1 MRLVAA
7 EALDIERDGPAGDR
21 AFVVVD
27 GDGELLETSRTPD
40 LMQVVP
46 RLDPATGALE
56 LRFPDGTV
64 AAGVPEPGQPV
75 TVARYDGRPASGRLV
90 DGPFAVPLTRHLG
103 REARLV
109 ALDPGQTRAD
119 DFPVTL
125 TSAATMAA
133 VAAAVDGPADPRR
146 FRMTVTVDGV
156 EAWSEHGWAGR
167 EVAIGDDVVLRVTE
181 PIPRCVVTTRD
192 PDTGRRDAPVL
203 KALARLRGAKDVRLG
218 VWCEVVRPGRVRR
231 GDPVAA

>member
-7 EALDIERDGPAGDR
+7 DALDIEPDGPAGDR

-27 GDGELLETSRTPD
+27 GEGRLLETTRTPG
-40 LMQVVP
+40 LIQVVP
-46 RLDPATGALE
+46 RLDAGTGALE

-64 AAGVPEPGQPV
+64 AAGVPEPGDPV
-75 TVARYDGRPASGRLV
+75 TLARYDGRPAPGRIV
-90 DGPFAVPLTRHLG
+90 DGPFAAPLTRHLG
-103 REARLV
+103 QEARLV

-125 TSAATMAA
+125 TSAATLAA
-133 VAAAVDGPADPRR
+133 VAAAVEGPADPRR
-146 FRMTVTVDGV
+146 FRMTITLDGV
-156 EAWSEHGWAGR
+156 EAWDEHGWAGR
-167 EVAIGDDVVLRVTE
+167 EVAVGDVVLRVAE

-203 KALARLRGAKDVRLG
+203 KALAQLRGPRDVRLG
-218 VWCEVVRPGRVRR
+218 VWCEVVRAGRVRR
-231 GDPVAA
+231 GDPVTA